1 MLFNRRQL
9 HVVYSGMG
17 LCCIALEDMFEDK
30 YEEYCLHRVNTNGL
44 TRKLNR
50 PQFIHTL
57 K

>member
-57 K
+57 